1 MYKIKTQWYFDRH
14 GLLTE
19 DIYNEH
25 KIIGYILDDKIDD
38 ILGEIPEDEKEA
50 IDKIH
55 EIIKIVRKVLDV
67 KSKEIQMAYDNYVNS
82 GVSKKDYALNRKGN
96 TEFGFVMNMVR
107 LEEWNNLTNDEIL
120 SKFKSVEKYRIA
132 LDKASESFTPY
143 EMSIEWLRNKTKRLE
158 IAREWLT
165 TQDSSLL
172 LKKAKF

>member
-1 MYKIKTQWYFDRH
+1 
-14 GLLTE
+14 
-19 DIYNEH
+19 
-25 KIIGYILDDKIDD
+25 
-38 ILGEIPEDEKEA
+38 
-50 IDKIH
+50 
-55 EIIKIVRKVLDV
+55 
-67 KSKEIQMAYDNYVNS
+67 
-82 GVSKKDYALNRKGN
+82 
-96 TEFGFVMNMVR
+96 MVR